1 MTEVL
6 SKCEVDALLSESLFY
21 QSEESARPATEGEF
35 IRIVNLV
42 ERKTNENPEKKID
55 IEEILEELDLEDV
68 GFIEE
73 DFDAVDAISPFSL
86 AIGSV
91 GFSNYSRTNKS
102 FVTRAHVRNLVPLTK
117 ITQIA
122 GYLKGYSILPN
133 GKAYVLQNNTYF
145 SVVNVPYGL
154 TNVTALKSVPHIN
167 NKAKFEMSAVVN
179 GKGKTTNV
187 FKRAI
192 SNPDGS
198 FSQ

>member
-6 SKCEVDALLSESLFY
+6 SKSEVDALLSESLFY

-154 TNVTALKSVPHIN
+154 TKVTALKSVPHIN
-167 NKAKFEMSAVVN
+167 NKAKFEISAVVN

-187 FKRAI
+187 FNRAI